1 MPGQGRPADN
11 RLQRSRSPYGAP
23 RLPGG
28 SGVNVKGRGVES
40 RGEGGKVNLHQTFTS
55 ADCIGMYECMRT
67 TLVLDDSVF
76 ERAKKKSSELGMTL
90 SELTTTALRNF
101 LFSKERSNQ
110 EKMTFKMMTFG
121 TDQRM
126 HQTPEELAKL
136 RDEGR

>member
-1 MPGQGRPADN
+1 
-11 RLQRSRSPYGAP
+11 
-23 RLPGG
+23 
-28 SGVNVKGRGVES
+28 
-40 RGEGGKVNLHQTFTS
+40 
-55 ADCIGMYECMRT
+55 MYECMRT

-121 TDQRM
+121 TDQRI
-126 HQTPEELAKL
+126 HQSPEELAKL